1 MQQGWHHRLY
11 HGLARGWVR
20 SLYKVMTTLVG
31 WVARSLPDGQMET
44 GREAKLGFPTAG
56 EEKAS
61 PPTPPPLLY
70 RTYRTEKCFLAHQKE
85 RYTVKERKKEISQ
98 GRMIKM

>member
-31 WVARSLPDGQMET
+31 WVARSLLDGQMET

-61 PPTPPPLLY
+61 PPPPPPL
-70 RTYRTEKCFLAHQKE
+70 
-85 RYTVKERKKEISQ
+85 
-98 GRMIKM
+98 